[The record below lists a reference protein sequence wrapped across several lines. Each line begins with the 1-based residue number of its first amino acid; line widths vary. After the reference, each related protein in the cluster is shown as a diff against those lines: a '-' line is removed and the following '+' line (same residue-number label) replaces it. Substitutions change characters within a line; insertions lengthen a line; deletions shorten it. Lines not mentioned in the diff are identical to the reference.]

1 MANHTDS
8 VGFFAAE
15 VLDQTAAG
23 QPHKTAIITKDE
35 TLSFAAL
42 TQRVRALAGHLQE
55 EGVGQGDR
63 VGVLLPNSAAIPLSY
78 FATQKIGAVTV
89 ILDARLKGKEL
100 EGVLKDADL
109 KLLVIHAHLYPE
121 LQEVFKAAAPVP
133 VWIVG
138 GDGERSFER
147 RFAPPARA
155 AVLPRLNPDDDALIL
170 YTSGTTGEPKGVV
183 LSYRN
188 LAQYPRVMREMGVTD
203 ASTVR
208 GCILPMSHI
217 VGPVVCNELA
227 ERGYTLVIFDQINPI
242 TILEGI
248 QKYRVSVF
256 ESMPIVF
263 QLLLGVKNLSSYD
276 TSSMKIAAMMGTSI
290 PLPLLRAFQAAQP
303 HVKVIQGYGL
313 TETSPMITLVEP
325 AKAEE
330 KVGSIGRAVPGVE
343 VRIVDESGKELGV
356 DEPGEI
362 ITRGPH
368 VMKGY
373 FRRPDATAQRIRD
386 GWLYTGDVG
395 KRGADG
401 YFYHLGRRDDMII
414 TGGLNVYPAE
424 VENMIYNFPG
434 VQENIVFAIPD
445 SKRGQVIGA
454 AIVPRPGA
462 RLVEREILAFLRAN
476 LANFKVPDKIVI
488 RESLPR
494 TSSGKTIRDAET
506 LLSPPPSVSPAAR
519 GRKEEGAS

>member
-1 MANHTDS
+1 MANNTGS

-15 VLDQTAAG
+15 LLAKMAER
-23 QPHKTAIITKDE
+23 QPQKTALIAKDE
-35 TLSFAAL
+35 ELTFGAL
-42 TQRVRALAGHLQE
+42 NERVHALAAHLQQ
-55 EGVGQGDR
+55 EGIRQGDR
-63 VGVLLPNSAAIPLSY
+63 VGVLLPNSTAIPLSY
-78 FATQKIGAVTV
+78 YSTQKIGAVTV

-109 KLLVIHAHLYPE
+109 KLLVVHHQLYPE
-121 LQEVFKAAAPVP
+121 VEEVFKSMNAVP
-133 VWIVG
+133 VWVVG
-138 GDGERSFER
+138 GEGERAFEK
-147 RFAPPARA
+147 RFAKAGEIA
-155 AVLPRLNPDDDALIL
+155 LPSLNADDDALIL

-183 LSYRN
+183 LTYGN
-188 LAQYPRVMREMGVTD
+188 LTQYPMVMREYGITD
-203 ASTVR
+203 ASTIR

-217 VGPVVCNELA
+217 VGPVVCNELV

-242 TILEGI
+242 TLLEGI
-248 QKYRVSVF
+248 QKYRVNVF
-256 ESMPIVF
+256 ESVPIVF
-263 QLLLGVKNLSSYD
+263 QLLLGVKNLASYD

-303 HVKVIQGYGL
+303 HIKVIQGYGL

-325 AKAEE
+325 DKA
-330 KVGSIGRAVPGVE
+330 VARIGSIGCAVPGVE
-343 VRIVDESGKELGV
+343 VKVVDDNGKELG
-356 DEPGEI
+356 DEEPGEI

-373 FRRPDATAQRIRD
+373 FRRADATAERIRD

-401 YFYHLGRRDDMII
+401 YYYHLGRRDDMII

-424 VENMIYNFPG
+424 VENMIYTYPG
-434 VQENIVFAIPD
+434 VQENVVFAVPD
-445 SKRGQVIGA
+445 GKRGAVIGA
-454 AIVPRPGA
+454 AIVPRAGA
-462 RLVEREILAFLRAN
+462 TIVEKELLTFLRAN
-476 LANFKVPDKIVI
+476 LANFKVPDKVVI

-506 LLSPPPSVSPAAR
+506 LLA
-519 GRKEEGAS
+519 G

>member
-1 MANHTDS
+1 MANDTGA
-8 VGFFAAE
+8 VGFFAAD
-15 VLDQTAAG
+15 VLDKTAAR
-23 QPHKTAIITKDE
+23 QPSKVAVITKDE
-35 TLSFAAL
+35 QLSFGNL
-42 TQRVRALAGHLQE
+42 VERVGALAGHLQR
-55 EGVGQGDR
+55 EGICQGDR
-63 VGVLLPNSAAIPLSY
+63 VGLLLPNCAAIPLSY
-78 FATQKIGAVTV
+78 YATQKIGAVTV

-109 KLLVIHAHLYPE
+109 KLLVVHNQL
-121 LQEVFKAAAPVP
+121 LGEVREVLRAVAPVALW
-133 VWIVG
+133 VVG
-138 GDGERSFER
+138 DEGEPSFEK
-147 RFAPPARA
+147 RFSPTVGPVSPAR
-155 AVLPRLNPDDDALIL
+155 RKIDDDALIL

-188 LAQYPRVMREMGVTD
+188 LAQYPYVMREMGITD
-203 ASTVR
+203 PNTMR

-217 VGPVVCNELA
+217 VGPCVCNELA

-242 TILEGI
+242 TLLEGI

-256 ESMPIVF
+256 ESVPIVF
-263 QLLLGVKNLSSYD
+263 QLLLGVKNLASYD

-303 HVKVIQGYGL
+303 HIKVIQGYGL

-325 AKAEE
+325 EKAEA
-330 KVGSIGRAVPGVE
+330 KMGSIGRAVPGAE
-343 VRIVDESGKELGV
+343 VKIVDESGKELGN

-373 FRRPDATAQRIRD
+373 FRKPGASAERIRA

-401 YFYHLGRRDDMII
+401 YYYHLGRRDDLII

-424 VENMIYNFPG
+424 VENLIYTYPG
-434 VQENIVFAIPD
+434 VQETVVFAIPD
-445 SKRGQVIGA
+445 AKRGQVIGA
-454 AIVPRPGA
+454 AVVARAGA
-462 RLVEREILAFLRAN
+462 SVSEKELLAFLRAN
-476 LANFKVPDKIVI
+476 LANFKVPDRIVV

-494 TSSGKTIRDAET
+494 TSSGKTIRDAAA
-506 LLSPPPSVSPAAR
+506 LL
-519 GRKEEGAS
+519 GG

>member
-1 MANHTDS
+1 MANDTDS
-8 VGFFAAE
+8 VGFYAAA
-15 VLDQTAAG
+15 VLAETAAR
-23 QPHKTAIITKDE
+23 QAQKTAIITKDE
-35 TLSFAAL
+35 ELTFGAL
-42 TQRVRALAGHLQE
+42 NQRVLALAGHLQQ
-55 EGVGQGDR
+55 EGIRRGDR
-63 VGVLLPNSAAIPLSY
+63 VGLLLPNSTAIPLSY

-109 KLLVIHAHLYPE
+109 KLLIVHQQLYGE
-121 LQEVFKAAAPVP
+121 VEEVFKSLAPIA
-133 VWIVG
+133 VWLAG
-138 GDGERSFER
+138 GDGERSFEK
-147 RFAPPARA
+147 RFAATAGELTP
-155 AVLPRLNPDDDALIL
+155 VQFNPGDDALIL

-183 LSYRN
+183 LSYVN
-188 LAQYPRVMREMGVTD
+188 LVQYPALMGEMKITD
-203 ASTVR
+203 GSTIR

-227 ERGYTLVIFDQINPI
+227 EKGYTLVIFDQINPV
-242 TILEGI
+242 TLLEGI
-248 QKYRVSVF
+248 QKYRVNVF
-256 ESMPIVF
+256 ESVPIVF

-290 PLPLLRAFQAAQP
+290 PMPLLRAFQAAQP
-303 HVKVIQGYGL
+303 HIKVIQGYGL

-325 AKAEE
+325 EKAQAKI
-330 KVGSIGRAVPGVE
+330 GSIGRAVPRVE
-343 VRIVDESGKELGV
+343 VKIVDENDQEVALG
-356 DEPGEI
+356 EAGEI

-373 FRRPDATAQRIRD
+373 FRRPDATVQRIRN

-395 KRGADG
+395 KVEADG
-401 YFYHLGRRDDMII
+401 YYYHLGRRDDMII

-424 VENMIYNFPG
+424 VENMIYTYPG

-445 SKRGQVIGA
+445 PKRGQVIGA
-454 AIVPRPGA
+454 AIVARPGSVV
-462 RLVEREILAFLRAN
+462 VEKELLTFLRAN

-506 LLSPPPSVSPAAR
+506 LLGS
-519 GRKEEGAS
+519 